1 VIRGAVLPAQ
11 RGAADRKPRRLLGTA
26 DADGVQ
32 LHQYATGTVRAGEM
46 TLSVRTDYPWD
57 GRIEIGV
64 EETSDEPWTLTLR
77 VPAWAQGATLDG
89 EPVAPGAAPL
99 TRTWAPGDSVV
110 LELPMDVRWVAPDPR
125 IDAVRGCV
133 AVERGPLVYCAESPA
148 GEADLEAVA
157 VEPGVAEE
165 CAGDGLDGVVGLR
178 VAAREVVVQRG
189 AEWPYGEAPA
199 GRGARRTLTLI
210 PYHAWANR
218 GPSTMRV
225 WIPV

>member
-64 EETSDEPWTLTLR
+64 EETPDEPWTLTLR
-77 VPAWAQGATLDG
+77 VPGWAHGATLDG
-89 EPVAPGAAPL
+89 EPVAPGAARV
-99 TRTWAPGDSVV
+99 TRT
-110 LELPMDVRWVAPDPR
+110 
-125 IDAVRGCV
+125 
-133 AVERGPLVYCAESPA
+133 A
-148 GEADLEAVA
+148 GQPDLEAIA
-157 VEPGVAEE
+157 VEPGAAEE
-165 CAGDGLDGVVGLR
+165 CAVDGLG
-178 VAAREVVVQRG
+178 VAARDVAVQRG
-189 AEWPYGEAPA
+189 GEWPYGDPPA
-199 GRGARRTLTLI
+199 ERGARHALTLI
-210 PYHAWANR
+210 PYHTWANR

-225 WIPV
+225 WMPV